1 MDIRTII
8 DTIVSAFTRAF
19 QFIVEHPLYIVL
31 IFGAIIAYA
40 IASHLRFRYKGY
52 QPQEGKMCILT
63 VMGKERSLDYLKSF
77 THMTP
82 EQISII
88 NYLRKNETAPLGALA
103 KRFGK
108 ENVEILI
115 RRQYIVVT

>member
-1 MDIRTII
+1 
-8 DTIVSAFTRAF
+8 
-19 QFIVEHPLYIVL
+19 
-31 IFGAIIAYA
+31 
-40 IASHLRFRYKGY
+40 
-52 QPQEGKMCILT
+52 MCILT